1 MLDIIKKSIN
11 LIPKLNKTFQS
22 SLYYLY
28 LAAVSVFF
36 LGDIF
41 RKIAIHFECEFT
53 RYSTVSKLVVL
64 LIFLIFFISNF
75 KTYIRE
81 DYFKK
86 MAIAITILTVTFIL
100 GQISLRSNISQPL
113 NFFLNIEY
121 LVKYLYLPITIL
133 LFSSLKNEIEYV
145 KKIICFIELIF
156 LVNSIF
162 ILIGYSFEVNLFKTY
177 GENRF
182 GYIGVFSRSG
192 QTSFFFIMFILFYY
206 HRLMDKITK
215 VDVFK
220 LVFYISLSLLLG
232 TKRIYFFLILLS
244 LHYFVIHRGFK
255 KRMTYWFIALAAFLA
270 IFLKHRVIDA
280 FNKVFDLFQQ
290 IYYNSGFISSLTSF
304 RSDLFYNTIN
314 EFVLKNWSFTNYI
327 FGGPSF
333 QNYIFITGMDFFDLY
348 LFFGLAGLFVY
359 FNLFKILLDFKIQAN
374 FVLFFLF
381 ILMITSFFSSA
392 FLYDPYVNFLFVLM
406 IYHFSNYEKKQNPY
420 QNKTHNKT
428 K

>member
-11 LIPKLNKTFQS
+11 LNPKLNKTFQS
-22 SLYYLY
+22 SLYFLY
-28 LAAVSVFF
+28 LTAVSVFF
-36 LGDIF
+36 IGDVF
-41 RKIAIHFECEFT
+41 RKIAIYFECEFT

-64 LIFLIFFISNF
+64 LIFFIFFIFNL
-75 KTYIRE
+75 KRYIRE

-86 MAIAITILTVTFIL
+86 MATAITILTITFII
-100 GQISLRSNISQPL
+100 GQISLRSNIPQPS

-145 KKIICFIELIF
+145 KKIISFIELIF

-162 ILIGYSFEVNLFKTY
+162 ILIGYCFEVNLFKTY

-192 QTSFFFIMFILFYY
+192 QASFFFIMFILFYY
-206 HRLMDKITK
+206 HRLMDRLTK

-220 LVFYISLSLLLG
+220 LVFFISLSLLLG

-244 LHYFVIHRGFK
+244 LHYFFIHRGFK
-255 KRMTYWFIALAAFLA
+255 KRMTYCFLAIAAFLGV
-270 IFLKHRVIDA
+270 FLKHKLIDA
-280 FNKVFDLFQQ
+280 FNKFFDLFQQ
-290 IYYNSGFISSLTSF
+290 IYYTNGFISSLTSF

-314 EFVLKNWSFTNYI
+314 EFVLKNWTFTNYV

-333 QNYIFITGMDFFDLY
+333 QNYIFITGMDLFDLY
-348 LFFGLAGLFVY
+348 LFFGLSGLFVY
-359 FNLFKILLDFKIQAN
+359 FNLFKILLNFKIQAN

-392 FLYDPYVNFLFVLM
+392 FLYDPYVNLLFVLM
-406 IYHFSNYEKKQNPY
+406 IYHYSNHEK
-420 QNKTHNKT
+420 NKTDNKA